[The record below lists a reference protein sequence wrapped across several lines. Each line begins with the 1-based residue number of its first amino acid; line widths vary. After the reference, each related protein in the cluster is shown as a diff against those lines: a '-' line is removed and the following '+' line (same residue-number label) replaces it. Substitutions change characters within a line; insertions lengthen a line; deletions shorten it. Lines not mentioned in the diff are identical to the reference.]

1 MCIFWFML
9 TTFCNYSSC
18 PKTISNL
25 FYIRTFLISIMN
37 LGGLTLFVGARVL
50 LIGFR
55 LMFITNKVQKIGYQ
69 NKSWNVY
76 MQIYSALVCPRPL
89 IIGLSSLLC
98 CVLLHLTRSPY
109 CSFHCLNW
117 IKLVALYE
125 TDDVTCRFNFMNI
138 NISLLVLKRANL
150 MIIYTHTK
158 LGKIIILLPY
168 LWHE

>member
-76 MQIYSALVCPRPL
+76 MQIYQHSYALVHSLMVYLLFCVASSFTSPVHRTAHS
-89 IIGLSSLLC
+89 IVSTGSSLWHC
-98 CVLLHLTRSPY
+98 MKPMMSPAD
-109 CSFHCLNW
+109 L
-117 IKLVALYE
+117 
-125 TDDVTCRFNFMNI
+125 
-138 NISLLVLKRANL
+138 IS
-150 MIIYTHTK
+150 
-158 LGKIIILLPY
+158 
-168 LWHE
+168 